1 MYGWMAAAAAAC
13 QAFSSVSKHN
23 HKFLLRKLF
32 PQFCL
37 HYHRR
42 LHRFSIDFMSTK
54 TNAQYFV
61 GISAIYSMNYRY
73 FHFVKLAQ
81 AR

>member
-1 MYGWMAAAAAAC
+1 MAAAAAAC
-13 QAFSSVSKHN
+13 QAFSFVSKHN

-32 PQFCL
+32 PQISL
-37 HYHRR
+37 HYHHR

-61 GISAIYSMNYRY
+61 GISAI
-73 FHFVKLAQ
+73 
-81 AR
+81 